1 MLNCLAVAL
10 SSLLF
15 ENIFHCAFGVLD
27 DGGLNFYC
35 LRGNGGVAAK
45 GVVARAELVNGVQ
58 RKHVADLD
66 VAKVGHGKQ
75 VAGRQNVLATGKLCN
90 DIF

>member
-1 MLNCLAVAL
+1 M
-10 SSLLF
+10 
-15 ENIFHCAFGVLD
+15 LD
-27 DGGLNFYC
+27 DGGLNLDC
-35 LRGNGGVAAK
+35 LRGNSGVAAK
-45 GVVARAELVNGVQ
+45 GVVARAEFVDSVQ

-75 VAGRQNVLATGKLCN
+75 VAGRQNVLASGKFSN